1 MLMLCES
8 QVGGVPP
15 FWNEHHRKRVKSVF
29 RLLSMLCEQDPALSD
44 VEFVVNFH
52 DYNKVLRGAGASDE
66 WGDAEHA
73 TPFQRYNETAAA
85 AAGAGGSIL
94 EEDERAR
101 GRFMEHVPEY
111 EGQDW
116 ELYYR

>member
-1 MLMLCES
+1 MLHEW
-8 QVGGVPP
+8 QVGGIPP

-29 RLLSMLCEQDPALSD
+29 RLLSMLCHLDPSISD

-52 DYNKVLRGAGASDE
+52 DYNKVLREAGASDE

-73 TPFQRYNETAAA
+73 PPFQKWNSTFS
-85 AAGAGGSIL
+85 GAEGVIP

-111 EGQDW
+111 RGQDW